1 MLFAIKDSVVFT
13 IQKEYV
19 LGQAQNMTTE
29 QNNKHGH
36 QPTHNILLNQSSYVS
51 RSILII
57 IMTLP
62 PEDQRLKGYSVCI
75 FYAGYYE
82 DYLLRTLFLLLLP
95 EDQRV

>member
-1 MLFAIKDSVVFT
+1 MIT
-13 IQKEYV
+13 IIV
-19 LGQAQNMTTE
+19 
-29 QNNKHGH
+29 
-36 QPTHNILLNQSSYVS
+36 ILTIMITIIV
-51 RSILII
+51 ILII